1 MVGRL
6 GKAIRSINER
16 RRDATKELSN
26 MKALTIQ
33 ETLALVLEHFPN
45 ATIRE
50 DVGGNICIDL
60 DATVQVKGGQ
70 EVIVPTAD

>member
-1 MVGRL
+1 
-6 GKAIRSINER
+6 
-16 RRDATKELSN
+16 
-26 MKALTIQ
+26 MKALTVQ
-33 ETLALVLEHFPN
+33 ETLALVLASFPN

-50 DVGGNICIDL
+50 DACGNICIDL